1 MKGLHNISLQENM
14 CTARVCEVILYILT
28 TLLDLGLLKSKT
40 REKVKTFSHW
50 LVWWNTYYSFE
61 IFGSYHDVYT
71 TQRSQKITMS
81 FLFFSVSSDSQSP
94 LFFTLLCSIFLQTYS
109 LSKEKLLSWNVDTNI
124 FDRAD
129 EMDRGV
135 CRGQERIHC
144 PTITWLWIWLW
155 GEY

>member
-1 MKGLHNISLQENM
+1 MKGLHNLSLQEKM

-28 TLLDLGLLKSKT
+28 TLLDLGLLKSKSK
-40 REKVKTFSHW
+40 EKVEGFFHW
-50 LVWWNTYYSFE
+50 LIRWNTYFSIQNCWFLSWYLHTGAKNITLSF
-61 IFGSYHDVYT
+61 S
-71 TQRSQKITMS
+71 
-81 FLFFSVSSDSQSP
+81 FFSTKSNSQSP
-94 LFFTLLCSIFLQTYS
+94 LFWDFLLNISANL
-109 LSKEKLLSWNVDTNI
+109 LLNEKLLSWNVDTNI
-124 FDRAD
+124 FHRVT

>member
-1 MKGLHNISLQENM
+1 MVFGVFPLYSIWDKSSC
-14 CTARVCEVILYILT
+14 CTQW
-28 TLLDLGLLKSKT
+28 TLGWVVHGSCLGLASLFAGLDFYPLCAFDSGPPLPITCMCFGWGAKQCFF
-40 REKVKTFSHW
+40 VLCLLLHCLFYFSLSNQTVSPHC
-50 LVWWNTYYSFE
+50 
-61 IFGSYHDVYT
+61 
-71 TQRSQKITMS
+71 
-81 FLFFSVSSDSQSP
+81 FLLYFAQYFCKLTP
-94 LFFTLLCSIFLQTYS
+94 R
-109 LSKEKLLSWNVDTNI
+109 SKEKLLSWNVDTNI